1 MMRRDKRWGYNFRPC
16 ASASGFARFPEKS
29 AACRALLRGQGAT
42 FAPLSIRRP
51 HVDNLLKQFA
61 QSSQLGAN
69 AAWIEDLYEQYLA
82 APDSVD
88 AKWRAYFD
96 GFKGREA
103 GDVPHS
109 TVRDA
114 VAAAGRAARD
124 HGVAGTSGPAGG
136 DDRERGVGKLITAY
150 RSRGHLAAKLDPL
163 GMMEAPEAPDLALG
177 FHRLSEGD
185 ADSEFSTGGVT
196 GKERMKLRDLVA
208 LLKATYTGPIGAE
221 FMHISDAEQRRWM
234 YERLEAAGGRFDRSA
249 EERRRI
255 LERLTAAE
263 GLERYL
269 HTKYVGQKRFS
280 LEGGDALI
288 PLLDTLIRR
297 AGGDGVKDIVI
308 GMAHRGRLNVL
319 INTLGKPPRVLFDEF
334 EGKFDHGNGDRAH
347 TGDVKYHMGF
357 SADIATPGGPVHL
370 ALAFN
375 PSHLEIVDPVVAGS
389 VRSRQQRRGDK
400 ARRQVMPVLLHG
412 DAAFAGQGV
421 VMELFQMSQARGF
434 AVGGTVHVVI
444 NNQVGFTT
452 SDKQDAR
459 STLYCT
465 DVAKMVGAPVL
476 HVNGDDPEAVVFCA
490 ELALDFRQRFGK
502 DVVIDLV
509 CYRRHGHNEA
519 DEPAATQPQ
528 MYQTIRAHRTTRE
541 LYAARLVADG
551 TIGEADAKAV
561 VDAYRDRLDSGEVT
575 TEVASV
581 KPDEFTIDWSK
592 YLAGKLSD
600 PVDTTVPRDKLDA
613 LAKAITTVPADVTL
627 HPRVAKIYDD
637 RRKMAAG
644 ELPGDWGFAENLA
657 YATLL
662 DQGYKLRL
670 VGQDSGRGT
679 FFHRHAVLHDQKADR
694 DYLPLQQLVKNPEDA
709 TIIDSLLSEEAVMA
723 FEYGFSTADPS
734 TLDIWEAQFG
744 DFANGAQVVIDQFI
758 SSGEA
763 KWDRLCGLALFLP
776 HGYEGQ
782 GPEHSSA
789 RLERF
794 LQLCALDNMLV
805 CAPTTPAQA
814 FHMIRRQLCM
824 ATRKP
829 LVVMTPK
836 SLLRHKLAVSS
847 LDELAGG
854 SFQHLIPD
862 AQADAKKVGRVVVC
876 SGKVYYDLLEEA
888 HKRKLDDV
896 AILRVEQLYPFP
908 RKALAAELKRYAK
921 ATDVVWCQE
930 EPQNQGA
937 WYQIQHHL
945 VHCLQPKQALH
956 YAGRARSPA
965 PAVGHFND
973 HVAEQQQLVADAL
986 VNPLNDKQI
995 AAE

>member
-1 MMRRDKRWGYNFRPC
+1 MAD
-16 ASASGFARFPEKS
+16 S
-29 AACRALLRGQGAT
+29 
-42 FAPLSIRRP
+42 
-51 HVDNLLKQFA
+51 LLKQFA

-69 AAWIEDLYEQYLA
+69 GAYIEDLYEQYLV
-82 APDSVD
+82 APDSVGP
-88 AKWRAYFD
+88 KWKQYFD
-96 GFKGREA
+96 ALKGREA

-109 TVRDA
+109 A
-114 VAAAGRAARD
+114 VIEHIAEAGRQAAR
-124 HGVAGTSGPAGG
+124 GVVATGSG
-136 DDRERGVGKLITAY
+136 DERERAVGKLITAY
-150 RSRGHLAAKLDPL
+150 RSRGHLAADLDPL
-163 GMMEAPEAPDLALG
+163 GMAPKPEAPDLGLA
-177 FHRLSEGD
+177 FHRLSD
-185 ADSEFSTGGVT
+185 ADLGTEFSTGGVA
-196 GKERMKLRDLVA
+196 GRERMKLGDLLA
-208 LLKATYTGPIGAE
+208 LLKATYAGSVGAE
-221 FMHISDAEQRRWM
+221 FMHITDAEQRRWM
-234 YERLEAAGGRFDRSA
+234 YERLETAAGHYGRGKEQKA
-249 EERRRI
+249 RI

-280 LEGGDALI
+280 LEGGESLI
-288 PLLDTLIRR
+288 PMMDVVIRR
-297 AGGDGVKDIVI
+297 AGEDGVKDVVL

-319 INTLGKPPRVLFDEF
+319 VNTLGKPPRKLFDEF
-334 EGKFDHGNGDRAH
+334 EGKFEHARAGDHAH

-357 SADIATPGGPVHL
+357 SSDIATPGGPVHL

-400 ARRQVMPVLLHG
+400 ARKQVLPVLMHG

-434 AVGGTVHVVI
+434 AVGGTLHIVI

-452 SDKQDAR
+452 SAAEDAR

-476 HVNGDDPEAVVFCA
+476 HVNGDDPEAVAFVA
-490 ELALDFRQRFGK
+490 ELAFDFRQRFAK

-519 DEPAATQPQ
+519 DEPAATQPV
-528 MYQTIRAHRTTRE
+528 MYKKIRAMKTTRE
-541 LYAARLVADG
+541 LYAARLAAEG
-551 TIGEADAKAV
+551 TLAEADAQAL
-561 VDAYRDRLDSGEVT
+561 VDGYRAKLDAGEVT
-575 TEVASV
+575 TELAPAKADAFSV
-581 KPDEFTIDWSK
+581 DWSP
-592 YLAGKLSD
+592 YLAAKLSD
-600 PVDTTVPRDKLDA
+600 PVDTRVDRGMLDG
-613 LAKAITTVPADVTL
+613 LASRINAIPGSVTL
-627 HPRVAKIYDD
+627 HPRVAKIYED

-657 YATLL
+657 YATLVSE
-662 DQGYKLRL
+662 GYRLRL
-670 VGQDSGRGT
+670 VGQDCGRGT
-679 FFHRHAVLHDQKADR
+679 FFHRHAILHDQATD
-694 DYLPLQQLVKNPEDA
+694 DYYLPLRELVSNKEDV

-723 FEYGFSTADPS
+723 FEYGYTTADPM

-744 DFANGAQVVIDQFI
+744 DFANGAQVVIDQFLAA
-758 SSGEA
+758 GEA

-794 LQLCALDNMLV
+794 LQLCALENMIV
-805 CAPTTPAQA
+805 CAPTTPAQD
-814 FHMIRRQLCM
+814 FHMIRRQM
-824 ATRKP
+824 KMGTRKP

-836 SLLRHKLAVSS
+836 SLLRHKLAVST
-847 LDELAGG
+847 LDELANGE
-854 SFQHLIPD
+854 FQRLIPD
-862 AQADAKKVGRVVVC
+862 TTATAKKVRRVVLC

-888 HKRKLDDV
+888 QKRGLADV
-896 AILRVEQLYPFP
+896 ALVRIEQLYPFP
-908 RKALAAELKRYAK
+908 RPELTAELQRFGT
-921 ATDVVWCQE
+921 ATEVVWCQE

-945 VHCLQPKQALH
+945 RSCLQPKQSLS
-956 YAGRARSPA
+956 YAGRARSPS
-965 PAVGHFND
+965 PAAGHLAE
-973 HVAEQQQLVADAL
+973 HVAEQVQLVADAL
-986 VNPLNDKQI
+986 VNPAGAQA

>member
-1 MMRRDKRWGYNFRPC
+1 MD
-16 ASASGFARFPEKS
+16 S
-29 AACRALLRGQGAT
+29 
-42 FAPLSIRRP
+42 
-51 HVDNLLKQFA
+51 LLKQFA

-69 AAWIEDLYEQYLA
+69 ASFIEDLYEQYLVS
-82 APDSVD
+82 PDSVGPSWK
-88 AKWRAYFD
+88 AWFD

-103 GDVPHS
+103 GDIPHS
-109 TVRDA
+109 AVIEE
-114 VAAAGRAARD
+114 VAAAARQAAR
-124 HGVAGTSGPAGG
+124 GSATASAGTG
-136 DDRERGVGKLITAY
+136 DDRERAVGKLVTAY
-150 RSRGHLAAKLDPL
+150 RSRGHLGADLDPL
-163 GMMEAPEAPDLALG
+163 GMAAKPDAPDLTLA
-177 FHRLSEGD
+177 FHRLSE
-185 ADSEFSTGGVT
+185 ADLKAEFFTGGVA
-196 GKERMKLRDLVA
+196 GRERMQLGELLA

-221 FMHISDAEQRRWM
+221 FMHITDAEQRRWM
-234 YERLEAAGGRFDRSA
+234 YERLEAAAGQYGLSKDDKLRV
-249 EERRRI
+249 

-280 LEGGDALI
+280 LEGGDSLI
-288 PLLDTLIRR
+288 PMLDIMLRR
-297 AGGDGVKDIVI
+297 AGGDGVKDVVI

-319 INTLGKPPRVLFDEF
+319 VNTLGKPPRKLFDEF
-334 EGKFDHGNGDRAH
+334 EGKFDQPSDRAH

-357 SADIATPGGPVHL
+357 SANIATPGGPMHL

-389 VRSRQQRRGDK
+389 VRSRQQRRGDNE
-400 ARRQVMPVLLHG
+400 RRQVMPVLIHG

-421 VMELFQMSQARGF
+421 VMELLQMSQARGF
-434 AVGGTVHVVI
+434 RVGGTVHIVV
-444 NNQVGFTT
+444 NNQIGFTT
-452 SDKQDAR
+452 SDADDAR

-476 HVNGDDPEAVVFCA
+476 HVNGDDPEAVAFCA
-490 ELALDFRQRFGK
+490 QLAFDFRQRFNK

-519 DEPAATQPQ
+519 DEPAATQPL
-528 MYQTIRAHRTTRE
+528 MYRTIRQHKTPRE
-541 LYAARLVADG
+541 LYAARLVAEG
-551 TIGEADAKAV
+551 VIADDAAKAM
-561 VDAYRDRLDSGEVT
+561 VDAYRDKLDAGAVT
-575 TEVASV
+575 TEVVDKAPDGPSV
-581 KPDEFTIDWSK
+581 DWSRF
-592 YLAGKLSD
+592 LEGRLSD
-600 PVDTTVPRDKLDA
+600 KVDTKVARKRLVE
-613 LAKAITTVPADVTL
+613 LAERITTVPDAIKL

-644 ELPGDWGFAENLA
+644 KQAGDWGFAENLA

-662 DQGYKLRL
+662 AEGYKLRL

-679 FFHRHAVLHDQKADR
+679 FFHRHAILHDQDSH
-694 DYLPLQQLVKNPEDA
+694 DEYLPLQQLVEDPQDV

-723 FEYGFSTADPS
+723 FEYGYATADPM

-744 DFANGAQVVIDQFI
+744 DFANGAQVVIDQFL

-794 LQLCALDNMLV
+794 LQLCALDNMIV

-814 FHMIRRQLCM
+814 FHMVRRQMHM

-836 SLLRHKLAVSS
+836 SLLRHKLAVST
-847 LDELAGG
+847 LDELAKGG
-854 SFQHLIPD
+854 FQELIPD
-862 AQADAKKVGRVVVC
+862 TTATAKKVRRVVLC
-876 SGKVYYDLLEEA
+876 AGKVYYDLLEAAQKQGLE
-888 HKRKLDDV
+888 DV
-896 AILRVEQLYPFP
+896 ALVRVEQLYPFP
-908 RKALAAELKRYAK
+908 REQLAAELKRHGSARE
-921 ATDVVWCQE
+921 VMWCQE

-945 VHCLQPKQALH
+945 RACLQKGQVLD
-956 YAGRARSPA
+956 YAGRARSPS
-965 PAVGHFND
+965 PAVGHFAE
-973 HVAEQQQLVADAL
+973 HVAEQEQLVADAL
-986 VNPLNDKQI
+986 VNPLDGDHV
-995 AAE
+995 AE

>member
-1 MMRRDKRWGYNFRPC
+1 MAD
-16 ASASGFARFPEKS
+16 S
-29 AACRALLRGQGAT
+29 
-42 FAPLSIRRP
+42 
-51 HVDNLLKQFA
+51 LLKQFA

-69 AAWIEDLYEQYLA
+69 GAYIEDLYEQYLV
-82 APDSVD
+82 APDSVGP
-88 AKWRAYFD
+88 KWKQYFD
-96 GFKGREA
+96 ALKGREA

-109 TVRDA
+109 A
-114 VAAAGRAARD
+114 VIEHIAEAGRQAAR
-124 HGVAGTSGPAGG
+124 GVVATGSG
-136 DDRERGVGKLITAY
+136 DERERAVGKLITAY
-150 RSRGHLAAKLDPL
+150 RSRGHLAADLDPL
-163 GMMEAPEAPDLALG
+163 GMAPKPEAPDLGLA
-177 FHRLSEGD
+177 FHRLSD
-185 ADSEFSTGGVT
+185 ADLGTEFSTGGVA
-196 GKERMKLRDLVA
+196 GRERMKLGDLLA
-208 LLKATYTGPIGAE
+208 LLKATYAGSVGAE
-221 FMHISDAEQRRWM
+221 FMHITDAEQRRWM
-234 YERLEAAGGRFDRSA
+234 YERLETAAGHYGRGKEQKA
-249 EERRRI
+249 RI

-280 LEGGDALI
+280 LEGGESLI
-288 PLLDTLIRR
+288 PMMDVVIRR
-297 AGGDGVKDIVI
+297 AGEDGVKDVVL

-319 INTLGKPPRVLFDEF
+319 VNTLGKPPRKLFDEF
-334 EGKFDHGNGDRAH
+334 EGKFEHARAGDHAH

-357 SADIATPGGPVHL
+357 SSDIATPGGPVHL

-400 ARRQVMPVLLHG
+400 ARKQVLPVLMHG

-434 AVGGTVHVVI
+434 AVGGTLHIVI

-452 SDKQDAR
+452 SAAEDAR

-476 HVNGDDPEAVVFCA
+476 HVNGDDPEAVAFVA
-490 ELALDFRQRFGK
+490 ELAFDFRQRFAK

-519 DEPAATQPQ
+519 DEPAATQPV
-528 MYQTIRAHRTTRE
+528 MYKKIRAMKTTRE
-541 LYAARLVADG
+541 LYAARLAAEG
-551 TIGEADAKAV
+551 TLAEADAQAL
-561 VDAYRDRLDSGEVT
+561 VDGYRAKLDAGEVT
-575 TEVASV
+575 TELAPAKADAFSV
-581 KPDEFTIDWSK
+581 DWSP
-592 YLAGKLSD
+592 YLAAKLSD
-600 PVDTTVPRDKLDA
+600 PVDTRVDRGMLDG
-613 LAKAITTVPADVTL
+613 LASRINTIPGSVTL
-627 HPRVAKIYDD
+627 HPRVAKIYED

-657 YATLL
+657 YATLVSE
-662 DQGYKLRL
+662 GYRLRL
-670 VGQDSGRGT
+670 VGQDCGRGT
-679 FFHRHAVLHDQKADR
+679 FFHRHAILHDQATD
-694 DYLPLQQLVKNPEDA
+694 DYYLPLRELVSNKEDV

-723 FEYGFSTADPS
+723 FEYGYTTADPM

-744 DFANGAQVVIDQFI
+744 DFANGAQVVIDQFLAA
-758 SSGEA
+758 GEA

-794 LQLCALDNMLV
+794 LQLCALENMIV
-805 CAPTTPAQA
+805 CAPTTPAQD
-814 FHMIRRQLCM
+814 FHMIRRQM
-824 ATRKP
+824 KMGTRKP

-836 SLLRHKLAVSS
+836 SLLRHKLAVST
-847 LDELAGG
+847 LDELANGE
-854 SFQHLIPD
+854 FQRLIPD
-862 AQADAKKVGRVVVC
+862 TTATAKKVRRVVLC

-888 HKRKLDDV
+888 QKRGLADV
-896 AILRVEQLYPFP
+896 ALVRIEQLYPFP
-908 RKALAAELKRYAK
+908 RPELTAELQRFGT
-921 ATDVVWCQE
+921 ATEVVWCQE

-945 VHCLQPKQALH
+945 RSCLQPKQSLS
-956 YAGRARSPA
+956 YAGRARSPS
-965 PAVGHFND
+965 PAAGHLAE
-973 HVAEQQQLVADAL
+973 HVAEQVQLVADAL
-986 VNPLNDKQI
+986 VNPAGAQA